1 MEIEDITGKPMKA
14 LELFSISINYM
25 KQRLLKEIKEKV
37 ASDINDNHFDFVLTV
52 PAILGDTGKLF
63 MQEAAVQVR
72 ILFDKALWYTPIYCH
87 AGGQ

>member
-14 LELFSISINYM
+14 LDLFSISMIH
-25 KQRLLKEIKEKV
+25 LKEALLHEMYGKYV
-37 ASDINDNHFDFVLTV
+37 YDIYHDDIDFVLTV